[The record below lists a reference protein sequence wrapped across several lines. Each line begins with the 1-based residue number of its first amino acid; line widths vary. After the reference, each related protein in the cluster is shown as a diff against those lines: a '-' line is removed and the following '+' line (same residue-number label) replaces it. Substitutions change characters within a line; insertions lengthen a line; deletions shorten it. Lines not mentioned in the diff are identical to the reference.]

1 MANVV
6 EILIKARD
14 GASKPLGEAAAAVK
28 FVGSEARAGVKP
40 LREYREELK
49 QHARQLEE
57 VVRSS
62 GKTTSEYKVAVE
74 ELANVKRELKGVN
87 DELKNQTTGWD
98 KFGGTLQSIGTGLTV
113 GITAPLTILG
123 TTGVR
128 SAQQLEVFQGTLVT
142 LIGDADRAH
151 KVFEDLYEFDTST
164 TFSWP
169 SLSKATTLLSAFNVE
184 AEDLIPTLGRLG
196 DISSA
201 INMDIAELAEIYG
214 KAKVQGRLF
223 MEDINQLTGR
233 GIPIIQEL
241 ARQFGVTEDQV
252 RGLVSEGK
260 VGFANIEQ
268 AFVDMTSEGGRFF
281 GMMAAQTETSAGG
294 VMALRKEFEQVTDRI
309 GQALLPMIDALVD
322 RARQLIDWFV
332 NLDDSTQN
340 LIINIGLVAAALG
353 PLLGLAGSLIIQIPK
368 LVAGFKALRGVLTFF
383 TGPVGILIGVA
394 TGIAAVVAALS
405 GPKGS
410 LEESVQK
417 ASDALASGDANSL
430 ASALDD
436 VAAKL
441 APDDPLRTRLTE
453 LQAELRTTGETAE
466 EAMKKANALLVAAQT
481 NPLKLELQALQESV
495 AKREQILAGVTSE
508 GPARQARIAEL
519 ETIGNR
525 MLDAGEIV
533 PQNLID
539 ELFQLRAA
547 ADGLGMS
554 SVEIA
559 RQTAR
564 VADDKRRI
572 EELQARIAQLEN
584 PTPTTTTTNNGNK
597 NTNGNGTPPPAK
609 VSDVQQRV
617 KALRAELEVLQRE
630 VELGLADTAT
640 LAERRFSAV
649 DSAVRDLIRLGASG
663 DLIDALLGERSEF
676 EEQVRERAKRIAP
689 IIRAELLDAQLHSEQ
704 ETTEQLARDARV
716 SATVAQQQLESEHL
730 AAAARAPLIRAEAWD
745 NAWFNE
751 RQELEDLAIRAHNE
765 ARVAQQEQE
774 SEALAAAARAPLI
787 RAEDWDTAWFA
798 EMEETERLQAEL
810 AAQRVVRENQRQAAI
825 RAIMANYNGPLDGSV
840 YSQNRNY
847 LNAELD
853 RELNRFRS
861 ADLTTTN
868 EDRRVRDERRA
879 AIQSE
884 LDEAARQAA
893 ATLATQ
899 LLLSF
904 GQSERW
910 SAPGALTAYTRQARL
925 QSGLPI
931 KADLGGDDKLSDPLR
946 GYKTEL
952 RRRGAGTREDA
963 TGAKRVVDERTQ
975 EQILAAE
982 ISARQAVIDQLTT
995 MASDKSPLA
1004 NFGAQLLN
1012 AATQKVPAFGAA
1024 LDGFVQA
1031 GPIGAI
1037 VGALSELLFTSKPMV
1052 EAFELINEALAPL
1065 GDLLGHIIAPAVKL
1079 FGFLIR
1085 AVVDALVGVYNM
1097 LLGWL
1102 FGYVIREDPDKDD
1115 EKPSPIHSNRPPS
1128 AASESFSGTGPGVQ
1142 YAVATPLLEAAQINL
1157 TASTTSLTAAATFAS
1172 ASKAFGDWVT
1182 RLAEDGVRV
1191 VLEQRSSSPATTATT
1206 SAAYLR

>member
-14 GASKPLGEAAAAVK
+14 GASKPLGEAASAVK
-28 FVGSEARAGVKP
+28 MVGSEARAGVKP

-62 GKTTSEYKVAVE
+62 GKTTSEYKIAVE
-74 ELANVKRELKGVN
+74 ELANVKRELKSVN

-113 GITAPLTILG
+113 GVTAPLTILG

-169 SLSKATTLLSAFNVE
+169 SLTKATTLLSAFNVE

-241 ARQFGVTEDQV
+241 AKQFGVTEDQV

-417 ASDALASGDANSL
+417 ANDALASGDANSL

-453 LQAELRTTGETAE
+453 LQDELRTTGETAE

-547 ADGLGMS
+547 ADGLGMT

-584 PTPTTTTTNNGNK
+584 PTPTTTTGNNNGNK
-597 NTNGNGTPPPAK
+597 NTNGNGTPPPPAK

-640 LAERRFSAV
+640 LAERQFSAV
-649 DSAVRDLIRLGASG
+649 DSAVRDLVRLGASG

-745 NAWFNE
+745 NAWFDE

-765 ARVAQQEQE
+765 ARVAQQKQE

-825 RAIMANYNGPLDGSV
+825 RAIMANYNGPMDGSL
-840 YSQNRNY
+840 YSQHRDY

-853 RELNRFRS
+853 RELNRFSS

-879 AIQSE
+879 AIQAE

-910 SAPGALTAYTRQARL
+910 NAPGALTAYTRQARL

-963 TGAKRVVDERTQ
+963 AGAKREVDERTRD
-975 EQILAAE
+975 QILAEE
-982 ISARQAVIDQLTT
+982 IAARKTVVDQLLT
-995 MASDKSPLA
+995 MGSDKSPLA
-1004 NFGAQLLN
+1004 NFGAQLLG
-1012 AATQKVPAFGAA
+1012 AASNSVPAFGAA

-1037 VGALSELLFTSKPMV
+1037 VAFFSELLFSSKPMQ
-1052 EAFELINEALAPL
+1052 EAFEVINQALAPL
-1065 GDLLGHIIAPAVKL
+1065 GKLLGTIIAPAFKL
-1079 FGFLIR
+1079 LGMVIGW
-1085 AVVDALVGVYNM
+1085 VVDGLIAVWNF
-1097 LLGWL
+1097 LLGWIPGL
-1102 FGYVIREDPDKDD
+1102 YVDKDD
-1115 EKPSPIHSNRPPS
+1115 DDPTPPPQHSAWGPERREANFGS
-1128 AASESFSGTGPGVQ
+1128 VSPGVQ
-1142 YAVATPLLEAAQINL
+1142 LAVATPLIEAAQL
-1157 TASTTSLTAAATFAS
+1157 SLEASMEQKSAAMTLNAS
-1172 ASKAFGDWVT
+1172 ALKFGEWVT
-1182 RLAEDGVRV
+1182 RLIEEGINVR
-1191 VLEQRSSSPATTATT
+1191 LSQSSTSPAPRETA
-1206 SAAYLR
+1206 SLR